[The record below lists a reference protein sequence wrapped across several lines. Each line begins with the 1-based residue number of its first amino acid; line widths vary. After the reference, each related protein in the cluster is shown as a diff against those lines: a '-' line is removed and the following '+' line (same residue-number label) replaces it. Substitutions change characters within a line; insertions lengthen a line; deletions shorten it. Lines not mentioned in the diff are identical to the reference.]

1 MDLTISVPRYNPDTG
16 LVCEFEEGFCIDVH
30 INDDLS
36 VCISANK
43 GGLITL
49 AKLLLTM
56 SSDLVPDGVHIHL
69 DSYNG
74 LEEGSHEL
82 IISKETSLMSGKNF
96 PDKG

>member
-1 MDLTISVPRYNPDTG
+1 MKLTISVPDYTPQTG
-16 LVCEFEEGFCIDVH
+16 LICEFEEGFCIDVH

-36 VCISANK
+36 VCVSANK

-49 AKLLLTM
+49 AKLMLTM

-74 LEEGSHEL
+74 LEDGSYEL
-82 IISKETSLMSGKNF
+82 IVNKESF
-96 PDKG
+96 D